1 MRHKYNSLRNVKG
14 QISENVFLLLW
25 TEQAHAAA
33 SGLTRTNPVCLGKGD
48 SGADKHVFEFQAL
61 HSESL

>member
-14 QISENVFLLLW
+14 QISENVFLPLW

-33 SGLTRTNPVCLGKGD
+33 PGVTRTDPMCLGKGD
-48 SGADKHVFEFQAL
+48 SGADMHVFEFQAL

>member
-14 QISENVFLLLW
+14 QISENIFLPLR

-33 SGLTRTNPVCLGKGD
+33 PVLTRMDPVCLGKGD
-48 SGADKHVFEFQAL
+48 SGADTRVFEFQAL